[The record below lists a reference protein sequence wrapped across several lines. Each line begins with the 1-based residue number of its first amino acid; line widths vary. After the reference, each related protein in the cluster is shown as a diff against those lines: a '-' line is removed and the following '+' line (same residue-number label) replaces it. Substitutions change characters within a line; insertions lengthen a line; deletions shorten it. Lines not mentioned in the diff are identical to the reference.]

1 MELILIES
9 IHSVHT
15 LVSNFRGSFYFFF
28 FGSFNDFLWLISFLG
43 VWYTLYEFCDLFYEF
58 FFFWCLITSFCG
70 SLRIL
75 VIQNTKVHAIHQFLR
90 VFTHPFFFLQMLSFF
105 IFIHV
110 KLQDYLV
117 MRRKIYVSHKIL

>member
-1 MELILIES
+1 MELILTES

-15 LVSNFRGSFYFFF
+15 LVSNFRGSFYFY
-28 FGSFNDFLWLISFLG
+28 FLWLVSFLG

-58 FFFWCLITSFCG
+58 FFFWCLITRFCG

-75 VIQNTKVHAIHQFLR
+75 VIQNTKVHAIHHFLR
-90 VFTHPFFFLQMLSFF
+90 VFTHPFFFFLQMLSFF